1 MEASECRW
9 VFSIVEKKLLDA
21 VSSIVQCQPENSLAP
36 LKKIL
41 AVLEVAA
48 EAVTRGNLAS
58 HSALN

>member
-1 MEASECRW
+1 VLLGFQHPGEEAPGCC
-9 VFSIVEKKLLDA
+9 
-21 VSSIVQCQPENSLAP
+21 SSIVQCQPENSLVP
-36 LKKIL
+36 LKIL